1 MATAPESEYPTG
13 SRSGLGATLPESIP
27 LPPAQNDHLVRRE
40 AFLLLFCAA
49 FAGAVFLLWSWIN
62 HTFLID
68 LDPEA
73 RRPYDNLNG
82 ILGPFLTAFVTA
94 RLYSSMVRRYERQLQ
109 RHRLLLAQILDTS
122 ADGILTLDAQDLIST
137 WNRGAQQ
144 IFGYRSDEIIGQHA
158 AVLYPPQQDAL
169 KEMAALRQALER
181 EGVLRAHYGERLT
194 RDGRTIRTE
203 ISATVL
209 RDAHGRYAGRA
220 SIVRDV
226 TEREAS
232 AAPSR

>member
-1 MATAPESEYPTG
+1 MTTAPESEYPAG

-27 LPPAQNDHLVRRE
+27 LPAARNDHLMRRE
-40 AFLLLFCAA
+40 AFLLLFCAV

-68 LDPEA
+68 LTPEA

-82 ILGPFLTAFVTA
+82 ILGPFLTAFLTA
-94 RLYSSMVRRYERQLQ
+94 RLYSAMVRRYERQLQ

-144 IFGYRSDEIIGQHA
+144 IFGYRGDEIIGQHA
-158 AVLYPPQQDAL
+158 AVLYPPRQDAL
-169 KEMAALRQALER
+169 KEIEANQRR
-181 EGVLRAHYGERLT
+181 SRGRNVLRREIEQSGLRLSM
-194 RDGRTIRTE
+194 RGFILV
-203 ISATVL
+203 SLGVALVVAL
-209 RDAHGRYAGRA
+209 A
-220 SIVRDV
+220 
-226 TEREAS
+226 
-232 AAPSR
+232 